1 MSAATLERIRQRLVA
16 LKMPF
21 ALELFD
27 EVVRQLENG
36 EINALQAIDML
47 LTEEFTY
54 RESRR
59 IKVSLDTAK
68 LMPIKTLESF
78 DFAFQPSLDRDRIH
92 ALAAL
97 DFVERREVVH
107 FLGPPGTGKSHLA
120 AALGVAAVKAGKR
133 VYRCTLAEL
142 VDILSSAQRS
152 GNLSAKLKFFC
163 RTTLLIVDEIG
174 FLPLPKEG
182 ANLFFQLVSAR
193 YEKNAMI
200 LTSNRGF
207 GEWSEVFGDPVVA
220 AALLDRLLHHAVVIQ
235 IEGAS
240 YRLKAHADL
249 IPDSVLSPLK
259 KAAGKKKRGRPGKQN
274 KEVMI
279 YNHG

>member
-1 MSAATLERIRQRLVA
+1 MSAALLESIRQRLVA
-16 LKMPF
+16 LQMPF

-27 EVVRQLENG
+27 EVVRKLESG
-36 EINALQAIDML
+36 DINALEAIEML
-47 LTEEFTY
+47 LSEEFTY
-54 RESRR
+54 RETRR
-59 IKVSLDTAK
+59 IKISLDTAK
-68 LMPIKTLESF
+68 LVPIKTLESF

-120 AALGVAAVKAGKR
+120 AALGVAAVKAGIR

-142 VDILSSAQRS
+142 VQALSTAEHA
-152 GNLSAKLKFFC
+152 GNLALKLKFFC
-163 RTTLLIVDEIG
+163 RIRLLIVDEIG
-174 FLPLPKEG
+174 YLPLPKEG

-193 YEKNAMI
+193 YEKGAMI

-220 AALLDRLLHHAVVIQ
+220 AALLDRLLHHAIVIQ

-249 IPDSVLSPLK
+249 IPDSVLSPLN
-259 KAAGKKKRGRPGKQN
+259 KAAAKKKRGRPRKH
-274 KEVMI
+274 KTEAMI

>member
-1 MSAATLERIRQRLVA
+1 MTAAVLEQVRQHLVA
-16 LKMPF
+16 LQMPF
-21 ALELFD
+21 ALELLD
-27 EVVRQLENG
+27 QVVRQLEDG
-36 EINALQAIDML
+36 EINALQALDIL
-47 LTEEFTY
+47 LSEEFTW
-54 RESRR
+54 RETRR

-68 LMPIKTLESF
+68 LVPIKTLESF
-78 DFAFQPSLDRDRIH
+78 DFAFQPSLDRERIY

-97 DFVERREVVH
+97 DFIERREVVH

-133 VYRCTLAEL
+133 VYRCTLAQL
-142 VDILSSAQRS
+142 VETLASAKQT
-152 GNLSAKLKFFC
+152 GHLNAKLKFFC
-163 RTTLLIVDEIG
+163 RATLLIVDEIG
-174 FLPLPKEG
+174 YLPLPKEG

-193 YEKNAMI
+193 YEKGAMI

-220 AALLDRLLHHAVVIQ
+220 AALLDRLLHHAIVIQ

-249 IPDSVLSPLK
+249 IPDSVLSPLN
-259 KAAGKKKRGRPGKQN
+259 KAAAKKKRGRPRKQ
-274 KEVMI
+274 KTEEMI